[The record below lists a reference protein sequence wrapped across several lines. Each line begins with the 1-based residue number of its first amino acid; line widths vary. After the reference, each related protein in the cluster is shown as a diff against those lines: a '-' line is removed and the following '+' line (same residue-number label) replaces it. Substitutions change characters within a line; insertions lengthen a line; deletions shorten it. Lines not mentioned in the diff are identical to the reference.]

1 MATKARIRRQAPPL
15 RSSTYDQRNEEER
28 RGAGI
33 RKGSPSSEVRG
44 SGVRILSVDRG
55 RSKRGLL
62 IFAELTF
69 VICCC
74 VTELSARST
83 SSSLQGIKAQ
93 EWHCVPSTGAQGNQE
108 CDFEY
113 RI

>member
-55 RSKRGLL
+55 RDGTSGSG
-62 IFAELTF
+62 IGGQNGVYMANHS
-69 VICCC
+69 
-74 VTELSARST
+74 SAGCHSM
-83 SSSLQGIKAQ
+83 G
-93 EWHCVPSTGAQGNQE
+93 
-108 CDFEY
+108 
-113 RI
+113 

>member
-55 RSKRGLL
+55 RDGTRGVVLAGKMVF
-62 IFAELTF
+62 IWRIIVVQA
-69 VICCC
+69 
-74 VTELSARST
+74 VTAWADIDGKLR
-83 SSSLQGIKAQ
+83 
-93 EWHCVPSTGAQGNQE
+93 
-108 CDFEY
+108 
-113 RI
+113 R